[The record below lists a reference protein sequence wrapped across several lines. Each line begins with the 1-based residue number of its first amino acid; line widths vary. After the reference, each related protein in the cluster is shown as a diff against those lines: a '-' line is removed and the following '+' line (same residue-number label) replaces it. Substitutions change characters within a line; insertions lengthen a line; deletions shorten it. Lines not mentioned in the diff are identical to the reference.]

1 MATHIQDQISHRIQ
15 AFAAELEAL
24 VRKAAIDAVATS
36 LGGTASA
43 SSAAA
48 RPAAR
53 VAAPA
58 AARASKHA
66 SGGKRPP
73 ALLAATV
80 VKAGDWVKSHPGHG
94 VEDMAKALGLKT
106 KDLALPIAK
115 LLAKKTIKKRG
126 VKRATKY
133 YPG

>member
-1 MATHIQDQISHRIQ
+1 MTTHIQDQITHRIQ

-24 VRKAAIDAVATS
+24 VRKAAIEAVSTS
-36 LGGTASA
+36 LGGAAST
-43 SSAAA
+43 SGAAP

-53 VAAPA
+53 VAAPP

-80 VKAGDWVKSHPGHG
+80 VKAGDWVKAHPGHG
-94 VEDMAKALGLKT
+94 VEDMAKGLHLKT
-106 KDLALPIAK
+106 KDLALPITK
-115 LLAKKTIKKRG
+115 LLASKAIKKKG